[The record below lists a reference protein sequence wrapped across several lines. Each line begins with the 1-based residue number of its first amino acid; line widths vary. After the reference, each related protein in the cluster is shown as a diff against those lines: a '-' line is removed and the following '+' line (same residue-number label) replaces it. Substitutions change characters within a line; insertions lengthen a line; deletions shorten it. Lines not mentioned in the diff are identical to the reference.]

1 MTLSGRPAITLFAF
15 VSPVL
20 AMPNVIPHALLLPVA
35 MAPLWVGVDNAGLLG
50 ILPAFLVERGIGMSV
65 VVPLLAARDRA
76 AEVPLLLVTVAVS
89 ILVMLVM
96 LLSTVMV
103 VMMVINC
110 PFSSF
115 VVVFIVV
122 NYLVTSPT
130 VPLALSITVHVRI
143 RCHMHKVPCHQL
155 KSVNVFIWTGEDLH
169 LTPAKIP
176 EPLESGIFVYHFVTM
191 YSPPLMG
198 CAAFITWEWRWT
210 RYCHAGHGAINDC

>member
-1 MTLSGRPAITLFAF
+1 MSVTPLVTELDILNISMTLSGRPAMTLFAF

-20 AMPNVIPHALLLPVA
+20 AMPNVIAHALLLPVA

-50 ILPAFLVERGIGMSV
+50 MLPAFLAERGVGVSV

-89 ILVMLVM
+89 MLVM

-103 VMMVINC
+103 VMMVISC
-110 PFSSF
+110 PLSSF

-130 VPLALSITVHVRI
+130 IPFALHDYA
-143 RCHMHKVPCHQL
+143 C
-155 KSVNVFIWTGEDLH
+155 
-169 LTPAKIP
+169 
-176 EPLESGIFVYHFVTM
+176 
-191 YSPPLMG
+191 
-198 CAAFITWEWRWT
+198 
-210 RYCHAGHGAINDC
+210 